1 MKTEAKNL
9 NWKIQ
14 MKKKQT
20 ISLKKLTKMNWLVKI
35 TKRFVWFWLIFKYLG
50 RDSISAFAFLVVIP
64 IGIYSKI
71 KNMGNNCSNKRY
83 KPIIKKKNVLLAK
96 S

>member
-1 MKTEAKNL
+1 MKTEGKNL

-14 MKKKQT
+14 MKKEQT

-64 IGIYSKI
+64 IGITSSAVRLKI
-71 KNMGNNCSNKRY
+71 WA
-83 KPIIKKKNVLLAK
+83 ITAAIKDI
-96 S
+96 SQ